1 MSIPL
6 VVFAWSPLATG
17 VVVLVVSLVVI
28 SLGVFVAL
36 RYVKDGPAPRAPKS
50 VLAPEDA
57 EITEAIDQL
66 DRAFTEWAT
75 TGVVSSEVLEHADLV
90 VRERFEL
97 AAKRSSTRDVTRLR
111 PDEQA
116 SFFLVAIR
124 AAALGHPR
132 HAGWPIRS
140 PIRPRVA
147 EALAQRASGP
157 RPGLAVYAALV
168 PAALS
173 VGALEV
179 AVQSLGQ
186 LRAHPVLR
194 AEVLGWV
201 RDMLVSAPSQ
211 NRHDTVVRFLRVVGD
226 KSASAGTLTDAQR
239 HALRFAVLPSPAI
252 DRRVSL
258 ADPRPPAVCRAYLR
272 EWYEVHDGPT
282 ARERLEFFARVGV
295 RSAIRRGLA
304 EVEALVEAPSP
315 DPELERRRRL
325 LAHDRVGY
333 ASHDALAF
341 DLVRVIELARLA
353 HAAGFL
359 SERET
364 WDRVL
369 LATRELEARY
379 DGFPAIASDYLRGH
393 AFASP
398 PGGERDLTELV
409 TYLVRAP
416 TSPWAPGAIA
426 MG

>member
-75 TGVVSSEVLEHADLV
+75 TGIVSSEALEHADLV

-111 PDEQA
+111 PDERA

-140 PIRPRVA
+140 PIRPWVA
-147 EALAQRASGP
+147 ESIAQRASGP

-201 RDMLVSAPSQ
+201 RDMLVSAPP
-211 NRHDTVVRFLRVVGD
+211 RHRRSLSPRRRGQERLC
-226 KSASAGTLTDAQR
+226 G
-239 HALRFAVLPSPAI
+239 HAHRFAASRAPLRGAPVTR
-252 DRRVSL
+252 DRS
-258 ADPRPPAVCRAYLR
+258 
-272 EWYEVHDGPT
+272 
-282 ARERLEFFARVGV
+282 
-295 RSAIRRGLA
+295 
-304 EVEALVEAPSP
+304 
-315 DPELERRRRL
+315 
-325 LAHDRVGY
+325 
-333 ASHDALAF
+333 
-341 DLVRVIELARLA
+341 ARLA
-353 HAAGFL
+353 RGSEAARRVPSL
-359 SERET
+359 S
-364 WDRVL
+364 
-369 LATRELEARY
+369 A
-379 DGFPAIASDYLRGH
+379 
-393 AFASP
+393 
-398 PGGERDLTELV
+398 
-409 TYLVRAP
+409 
-416 TSPWAPGAIA
+416 
-426 MG
+426 

>member
-6 VVFAWSPLATG
+6 VFAWSPLATG
-17 VVVLVVSLVVI
+17 VVVLLVSLVVI
-28 SLGVFVAL
+28 GVGVLLAT
-36 RYVKDGPAPRAPKS
+36 RYVKDGPAPQAPKS

-57 EITEAIDQL
+57 AIAEAIDQL
-66 DRAFTEWAT
+66 DRAFTEWST
-75 TGVVSSEVLEHADLV
+75 TGVVSSEALEHADLV

-97 AAKRSSTRDVTRLR
+97 AATRSRTRDVTRLR
-111 PDEQA
+111 ADEQA
-116 SFFLVAIR
+116 SVFLVAIR

-132 HAGWPIRS
+132 HAGWPVRS
-140 PIRPRVA
+140 PVRPMVA
-147 EALAQRASGP
+147 EQLARRASGP
-157 RPGLAVYAALV
+157 RPGLAVHAALV

-173 VGALEV
+173 VGALEI

-211 NRHDTVVRFLRVVGD
+211 NHYDTVVRFLRVVGD
-226 KSASAGTLTDAQR
+226 KSASTGTLTDSQR

-258 ADPRPPAVCRAYLR
+258 ADPRPAVVCRAYLR

-295 RSAIRRGLA
+295 RSAIHRVLA
-304 EVEALVEAPSP
+304 DVEAPSP
-315 DPELERRRRL
+315 DSEHERRRRL
-325 LAHDRVGY
+325 LSHDRAGY

-353 HAAGFL
+353 HSAGFL
-359 SERET
+359 SEREA
-364 WDRVL
+364 WDWIFS
-369 LATRELEARY
+369 ATKELEARY

-398 PGGERDLTELV
+398 PGGEQDLVELV

-416 TSPWAPGAIA
+416 TSPWAQSSAAG
-426 MG
+426 